1 MLRSMTIEQ
10 LSTPCAMV
18 DLDRLERNAT
28 AMSERARRLGV
39 RLRPHVKTHKC
50 IEAARLQTAGGH
62 AGITVSTLAEAHAF
76 AAAGF
81 RDITWAVPVA
91 LDRLDD
97 CSDLARRTEHFRL
110 LVDHPDAVAGLEA
123 FAAAQS
129 LRFEVL
135 LEVDCGHHRSG
146 VDPDDPEAVR
156 VAASIGASPHLAL
169 AGILTHA
176 GQSYHCRSRAE
187 AAEVA
192 RHERDV
198 MAAFAGRLRAA
209 GISVGEISVGST
221 PTVTAAE
228 DLSGVTEVR
237 PGNYLFF
244 DAFQA
249 AIGSCRLDEV
259 AFSVLA
265 TVLGAYPERRELVV
279 NAGALALSKDPGP
292 IHVDPSCGYGVVVDP
307 SDQHPIAGLR
317 VVSISQEHGV
327 LHSDRPLEPSWQ
339 PGSRL
344 RILPNHACLAAA
356 CFDRYQVV
364 RGAELVDEW
373 RPVRGW

>member
-1 MLRSMTIEQ
+1 MLQPMTFDR
-10 LSTPCAMV
+10 LPTPCALV

-50 IEAARLQTAGGH
+50 FEAARLQTAGDFG
-62 AGITVSTLAEAHAF
+62 GITVSTLAEARAF

-97 CSDLARRTEHFRL
+97 CADLARRTEHLRV
-110 LVDHPDAVAGLEA
+110 LVDHPLAVSGLEA
-123 FAAAQS
+123 FAAAQG

-146 VDPDDPEAVR
+146 VDPDDPASFQL
-156 VAASIGASPHLAL
+156 AASIGASPHLAL

-176 GQSYHCRSRAE
+176 GQSYRCRSRAE

-209 GISVGEISVGST
+209 GISVGEVSVGST
-221 PTVTAAE
+221 PTVMAAE

-265 TVLGAYPERRELVV
+265 TVLGAYPERRKLVV

-292 IHVDPSCGYGVVVDP
+292 IHVDPSCGFGVVVDP
-307 SDQHPIAGLR
+307 GDQHPIAGLR
-317 VVSISQEHGV
+317 VVSLSQEHGV
-327 LHSDRPLEPSWQ
+327 LRCNRPLEPSWQ

-356 CFDRYQVV
+356 CFDRFHVV
-364 RGAELVDEW
+364 RGSEVVNEW
-373 RPVRGW
+373 RPARGW

>member
-1 MLRSMTIEQ
+1 MLRSMNLES
-10 LSTPCAMV
+10 LLTPCALV
-18 DLDRLERNAT
+18 DLDRLEHNAT
-28 AMSERARRLGV
+28 AMSQQARRLGV

-50 IEAARLQTAGGH
+50 VEAARLQTAGEHG
-62 AGITVSTLAEAHAF
+62 GITVSNLAEARAF

-91 LDRLDD
+91 LDRLDG
-97 CSDLARRTEHFRL
+97 CADLVRTIDRFRM
-110 LVDHPDAVAGLEA
+110 LVDHPRGVAGLEA
-123 FAAAQS
+123 FAAAHA

-146 VDPDDPEAVR
+146 VDPDDPAAVR
-156 VAASIGASPHLAL
+156 LAGAIHSSSDLEL

-176 GQSYHCRSRAE
+176 GQSYRCGNRAD

-198 MAAFAGRLRAA
+198 MVAFASRLRAA
-209 GISVGEISVGST
+209 GFRVEEVSIGST
-221 PTVTAAE
+221 PTVTVAE
-228 DLSGVTEVR
+228 DLAGVTEVR

-265 TVLGAYPERRELVV
+265 TVTGVYPERRELVV

-292 IHVDPSCGYGVVVDP
+292 IHVDPSCGFGVVVEAA
-307 SDQHPIAGLR
+307 DQQPIPGLR
-317 VVSISQEHGV
+317 VISLSQEHGV
-327 LHSDRPLEPSWQ
+327 LRSDRPLDPSWQ

-344 RILPNHACLAAA
+344 RLLPNHSCLAAA
-356 CFDRYQVV
+356 CFDSYQVV
-364 RGAELVDEW
+364 RGAAVVDEW

>member
-1 MLRSMTIEQ
+1 MT
-10 LSTPCAMV
+10 LDRLPTPCALV
-18 DLDRLERNAT
+18 DLDRLERNA
-28 AMSERARRLGV
+28 ASMSQRARRLGV

-50 IEAARLQTAGGH
+50 VEAARLQTAGEHG
-62 AGITVSTLAEAHAF
+62 GITVSTLAEARAF

-91 LDRLDD
+91 LDRLDE
-97 CSDLARRTEHFRL
+97 CAELVRRTDHLRV
-110 LVDHPDAVAGLEA
+110 LVDHLRAVAELEA
-123 FAAAQS
+123 FAAAHA
-129 LRFEVL
+129 LPFEVV

-146 VDPDDPEAVR
+146 VAPDDP
-156 VAASIGASPHLAL
+156 AAIRLAGAIHSSPDLEL

-176 GQSYHCRSRAE
+176 GQSYRCGSRAD
-187 AAEVA
+187 AAGVA
-192 RHERDV
+192 RHERDIMV
-198 MAAFAGRLRAA
+198 AFAGRLRAA
-209 GISVGEISVGST
+209 GIAVTEVSVGST

-228 DLSGVTEVR
+228 DLTGITEVR

-249 AIGSCRLDEV
+249 AVGSCRLDDV

-265 TVLGAYPERRELVV
+265 TVIGVYPGRRELVV

-292 IHVDPSCGYGVVVDP
+292 VHVDPGCGFGVVVDP
-307 SDQHPIAGLR
+307 ADQLPIPGLR

-327 LHSDRPLEPSWQ
+327 LRSDRPLASSWEL
-339 PGSRL
+339 GNRV
-344 RILPNHACLAAA
+344 RILPNHSCLAAA
-356 CFDRYQVV
+356 CFDRFHVA
-364 RGAELVDEW
+364 RGNEIIDEW

>member
-1 MLRSMTIEQ
+1 MLRTMTFDR
-10 LSTPCAMV
+10 LPTPCALV
-18 DLDRLERNAT
+18 DLDRLERNAA

-50 IEAARLQTAGGH
+50 VEAARIQTAGEHG
-62 AGITVSTLAEAHAF
+62 GITVSTLAEARAF
-76 AAAGF
+76 ADAGF
-81 RDITWAVPVA
+81 ADITWAVPVA
-91 LDRLDD
+91 LDRLGE
-97 CSDLARRTEHFRL
+97 CAELVRRTYRFRL
-110 LVDHPDAVAGLEA
+110 LVDHPRAAAELEA
-123 FAAAQS
+123 FAAAHG

-146 VDPDDPEAVR
+146 VDPGDPAAVR
-156 VAASIGASPHLAL
+156 LAGAIHSSPDLDL

-176 GQSYHCRSRAE
+176 GQSYRCGSRTE

-209 GISVGEISVGST
+209 SIAVTEVSVGST
-221 PTVTAAE
+221 PTVTAAD

-244 DAFQA
+244 DVFQA

-265 TVLGAYPERRELVV
+265 TVIGVYPERRELVV

-292 IHVDPSCGYGVVVDP
+292 VHVDPDCGFGVAVDP
-307 SDQHPIAGLR
+307 TDQRPIPGLR
-317 VVSISQEHGV
+317 VASISQEHGV
-327 LHSDRPLEPSWQ
+327 LRSDPPLDRRWQ

-344 RILPNHACLAAA
+344 RILPNHSCLAAA
-356 CFDRYQVV
+356 CFDRFHVV
-364 RGAELVDEW
+364 RASEVVDEW

>member
-1 MLRSMTIEQ
+1 MLRSMTIEH

-18 DLDRLERNAT
+18 DLDRLERNA
-28 AMSERARRLGV
+28 ASMSQQARRLGV

-50 IEAARLQTAGGH
+50 IEAARLQTAGGFG
-62 AGITVSTLAEAHAF
+62 GITVSTLAEARAF

-97 CSDLARRTEHFRL
+97 CADLARRTEHLRV
-110 LVDHPDAVAGLEA
+110 LVDHPLAVSGLEA
-123 FAAAQS
+123 FAAAQG

-146 VDPDDPEAVR
+146 VDPDDPGAVR
-156 VAASIGASPHLAL
+156 VAASIEASPHLAL

-176 GQSYHCRSRAE
+176 GQSYRCRSRAE

-209 GISVGEISVGST
+209 GISVGEVSVGST
-221 PTVTAAE
+221 PTVMAAE

-237 PGNYLFF
+237 PGNYLCF

-292 IHVDPSCGYGVVVDP
+292 VHVDPGCGFGVVVAP
-307 SDQHPIAGLR
+307 ADQLPIPGLR

-327 LHSDRPLEPSWQ
+327 LRSDRPLASSWEL
-339 PGSRL
+339 GNRV
-344 RILPNHACLAAA
+344 RILPNHSCLAAA
-356 CFDRYQVV
+356 CFDRFHVV
-364 RGAELVDEW
+364 RGSEVVDEW
-373 RPVRGW
+373 HPVRGW

>member
-1 MLRSMTIEQ
+1 MLQPMTSDR
-10 LSTPCAMV
+10 LPTPCALV
-18 DLDRLERNAT
+18 DLDRLERNAA
-28 AMSERARRLGV
+28 AMSQQARRLGV

-50 IEAARLQTAGGH
+50 VEAARIQTAGEHG
-62 AGITVSTLAEAHAF
+62 GITVSNLAEARTF

-91 LDRLDD
+91 LDRLDG
-97 CSDLARRTEHFRL
+97 CADLVRTIDRFQM
-110 LVDHPDAVAGLEA
+110 LVDHPRAVAELEA
-123 FAAAQS
+123 FAAAEG
-129 LRFEVL
+129 LCFEVL

-146 VDPDDPEAVR
+146 VDPGDP
-156 VAASIGASPHLAL
+156 AAIRLAGAIHSSSDLEF

-176 GQSYHCRSRAE
+176 GQSYRCGSRAD
-187 AAEVA
+187 AAEVT

-198 MAAFAGRLRAA
+198 MVAFAGRLRAA
-209 GISVGEISVGST
+209 GIPVGEVSVGST

-228 DLSGVTEVR
+228 DLTGVTEVR
-237 PGNYLFF
+237 PGNYLFL

-249 AIGSCRLDEV
+249 AIGSCGVDEV

-265 TVLGAYPERRELVV
+265 IVLGAYPERRELVV

-292 IHVDPSCGYGVVVDP
+292 VHVDPDCGFGVVVDAA
-307 SDQHPIAGLR
+307 DQQPILGLR
-317 VVSISQEHGV
+317 VIALSQEHGV
-327 LHSDRPLEPSWQ
+327 LHRDRPLDPSWQ

-344 RILPNHACLAAA
+344 RILPNHSCLAAA
-356 CFDRYQVV
+356 CFDSYQVV

>member
-1 MLRSMTIEQ
+1 MLRPMTLES
-10 LSTPCAMV
+10 LPTPCALV
-18 DLDRLERNAT
+18 DLDRLERNAA
-28 AMSERARRLGV
+28 AMSQQARRLGV

-50 IEAARLQTAGGH
+50 VEAARLQTAGEHG
-62 AGITVSTLAEAHAF
+62 GITVSTLAEARAF

-91 LDRLDD
+91 LDRLGE
-97 CSDLARRTEHFRL
+97 CAELVRRTDRFRV
-110 LVDHPDAVAGLEA
+110 LVDHLRAVAELEA
-123 FAAAQS
+123 FAATHA
-129 LRFEVL
+129 LRFEVV

-146 VDPDDPEAVR
+146 VDPDDPAAVR
-156 VAASIGASPHLAL
+156 LAGAIHSSPDLEL

-176 GQSYHCRSRAE
+176 GQSYRCGSRAE
-187 AAEVA
+187 AAGVA

-198 MAAFAGRLRAA
+198 MVAFAGRLRAA
-209 GISVGEISVGST
+209 GIAVTEVSIGST

-228 DLSGVTEVR
+228 DLAGVTEVR
-237 PGNYLFF
+237 PGNYLLF

-265 TVLGAYPERRELVV
+265 TVIGIYPERQELVV

-292 IHVDPSCGYGVVVDP
+292 AHVDPSCGFGVVVSP
-307 SDQHPIAGLR
+307 GDQHPIAGLR
-317 VVSISQEHGV
+317 VVSLSQEHGV
-327 LHSDRPLEPSWQ
+327 LRSDRALDPSWQ

-344 RILPNHACLAAA
+344 RILPNHSCLAAA
-356 CFDRYQVV
+356 CFDRFHVV
-364 RGAELVDEW
+364 RGREIVDEW

>member
-1 MLRSMTIEQ
+1 MLHSMTLES
-10 LSTPCAMV
+10 LPTPCALV
-18 DLDRLERNAT
+18 DLDRLEGNAA
-28 AMSERARRLGV
+28 AMSQQATRLGV

-50 IEAARLQTAGGH
+50 VEAARLQTTGEHG
-62 AGITVSTLAEAHAF
+62 GITVSTLAEARAF
-76 AAAGF
+76 AEAGL
-81 RDITWAVPVA
+81 RDITLAVPVA
-91 LDRLDD
+91 LDRLDE
-97 CSDLARRTEHFRL
+97 CAELVRRTDRFRL
-110 LVDHPDAVAGLEA
+110 LVDHLRTVTELEA
-123 FAAAQS
+123 FAVATG
-129 LRFEVL
+129 LRFELL

-146 VDPDDPEAVR
+146 VDPAEP
-156 VAASIGASPHLAL
+156 AAIRLAGAIHSSPDLEL

-176 GQSYHCRSRAE
+176 GQSYRCRSQTE

-209 GISVGEISVGST
+209 GIPVGEVSVGST

-249 AIGSCRLDEV
+249 AIGSCGVDEV

-265 TVLGAYPERRELVV
+265 TVLGVYPERRELVV

-292 IHVDPSCGYGVVVDP
+292 VHVDPGCGFGVVVDP
-307 SDQHPIAGLR
+307 GDQHPIAGLR
-317 VVSISQEHGV
+317 MVSLSQEHGV
-327 LHSDRPLEPSWQ
+327 LRSVRALDPSWQ
-339 PGSRL
+339 PGSRV
-344 RILPNHACLAAA
+344 RILPNHSCLAAA
-356 CFDRYQVV
+356 CFDRFHVL
-364 RGAELVDEW
+364 RGREIVDDW